1 MVYMFSLRFSVSKF
15 LVKLRR
21 QFRIRKIFFVYVKF
35 FVHKFWRE
43 LQSFHFEFKMLN
55 LYSRLLFHRN
65 LFINK
70 LLKELQNCI
79 LGTSPCVVII
89 LFNTGLYRAGFSAC
103 SFGKLVF
110 LSFCAFCDYCLF
122 WIWCTLHKL
131 L

>member
-1 MVYMFSLRFSVSKF
+1 MFSLRFSVSKF

-21 QFRIRKIFFVYVKF
+21 QFRVLKIFFVYVKF

-122 WIWCTLHKL
+122 
-131 L
+131 

>member
-1 MVYMFSLRFSVSKF
+1 MFSLRFSVSKF

-35 FVHKFWRE
+35 SVHKFWRE

-89 LFNTGLYRAGFSAC
+89 LFNTGLYKAVFSAY

-110 LSFCAFCDYCLF
+110 FVFLRFL
-122 WIWCTLHKL
+122 
-131 L
+131 